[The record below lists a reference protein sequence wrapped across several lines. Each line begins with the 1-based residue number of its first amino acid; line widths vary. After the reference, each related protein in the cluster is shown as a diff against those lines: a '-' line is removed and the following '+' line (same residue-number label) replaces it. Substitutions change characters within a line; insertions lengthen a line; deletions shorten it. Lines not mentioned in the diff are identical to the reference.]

1 MDKRKIGMFS
11 VSPIGLGCMGFSQ
24 SYPPF
29 PDRKEAIATI
39 REAVELG
46 VDFFDTAEA
55 YGPYKNEEL
64 VGEALEPYRDEVI
77 IATKFGWDIPDVADA
92 YNTQNL
98 FGLNSK
104 PERIRKAV
112 EGALRRLR
120 TDHIDLLYQHRVDP
134 NVPIEEVAGTVGEL
148 IKEGKVLS
156 FGLSEADADTI
167 RRAHKVCPVAAV
179 QSEYSMF
186 FREPER
192 EVLPALE
199 ELGIAFVPFSPLGKG
214 ILTGRFT
221 ADSKLDATDF
231 RAGIPR
237 FQGEN
242 YQHNLE
248 LANYVKELAKQKDA
262 APAQIA
268 LAWVLAQNDFIVPIP
283 GTKKVSRIKENLG
296 SMDITFTEKEL
307 SDIRAKL
314 DRIEI
319 IGARYPEAHQKL
331 VK

>member
-11 VSPIGLGCMGFSQ
+11 VSPVGLGCMGFSQ

>member
-1 MDKRKIGMFS
+1 MKKRSIGNFS
-11 VSPIGLGCMGFSQ
+11 VSEIGLGCMGFSQ

-29 PDRKEAIATI
+29 PDKKEAIKTI

-64 VGEALEPYRDEVI
+64 VGEALEPYREEVI
-77 IATKFGWDIPDVADA
+77 IATKFGWDIPDVANA
-92 YNTQNL
+92 YNAQNL

-134 NVPIEEVAGTVGEL
+134 NVPIEEVAGTVGDL

-156 FGLSEADADTI
+156 FGLSEADVDTI
-167 RRAHKVCPVAAV
+167 RRAHKICPVAAV

-186 FREPER
+186 FREPEK

-221 ADSKLDATDF
+221 SDSKLDTGDF

-248 LANYVKELAKQKDA
+248 LANYVKELAKLKDA

-268 LAWVLAQNDFIVPIP
+268 LAWVLAQKDFIVPIP

-296 SMDITFTEKEL
+296 SMDITFTEKEM
-307 SDIRAKL
+307 SNIREKL
-314 DRIEI
+314 ESIEI